1 MRMPQTN
8 TTTAHT
14 SESEEP
20 LIFHYCKKAD
30 LEANRDT
37 IALCGKRMPAQEREE
52 EEAMG
57 NGLRIIC
64 PLCAFFYEMRNDEH
78 REAELD
84 SWLIGG
90 LLLKRNE
97 GGSHE

>member
-1 MRMPQTN
+1 M
-8 TTTAHT
+8 
-14 SESEEP
+14 
-20 LIFHYCKKAD
+20 FHYCKKAD

-37 IALCGKRMPAQEREE
+37 IALCGERMPAQGREE
-52 EEAMG
+52 EG
-57 NGLRIIC
+57 TGGDGLRTIC
-64 PLCAFFYEMRNDEH
+64 PLCAFFYEMRNDER
-78 REAELD
+78 RERELD